1 MLDYAATRQGSD
13 SRVEWRQADAL
24 DLPFD
29 DVSFDIVCCQFGG
42 TFIRNRVVGYVQA
55 RRARALSL
63 CARLAAR
70 ADVSA
75 PLAD

>member
-1 MLDYAATRQGSD
+1 MLDNAATRQGSD
-13 SRVEWRQADAL
+13 SRIEWRQADAL

-29 DVSFDIVCCQFGG
+29 DVSFDVVCCQLGG
-42 TFIRNRVVGYVQA
+42 MFIRNRVVGYVQA
-55 RRARALSL
+55 RRAPALSL

-75 PLAD
+75 PPAD